1 MELPKKNSFEFK
13 PADYDSEPYYHILK
27 RFPAEL
33 GMRLMKYA
41 EDQEMSD
48 EEITHYLSEQLEG
61 RLESTTNSEISD
73 AHIQEL
79 AAGHEKEL
87 FHALETSVFT
97 NPDNY
102 LGTGMTARV
111 KSHYV
116 GFGDEIVPM
125 AIKYV
130 VTPTAKTITAEQ
142 EHNVIKEVERM
153 RMIEEAEI
161 KFERRSKYIRVPH
174 PYLYH
179 TTDSIQLYGMELID
193 GITLEQASA
202 EGMLHAEFKE
212 ALKNSRLADLQP
224 EEMNGYIRRFFET
237 MHQYCLHGDI
247 KPRNIMIS
255 REGILYVI
263 DFGQSVMVHN
273 IPGGAEERV
282 ENLKEDEI
290 KQTQFIV
297 QSMLRKVFAE

>member
-1 MELPKKNSFEFK
+1 MEIPKKSSFEFK
-13 PADYDSEPYYHILK
+13 SSDYDSEPYYHILK

-41 EDQEMSD
+41 EDQAMTDD
-48 EEITHYLSEQLEG
+48 EIIHYLSEQLEG
-61 RLESTTNSEISD
+61 RIESTTRSEISD
-73 AHIQEL
+73 PYIEEL

-87 FHALETSVFT
+87 FQALETSVFT

-102 LGTGMTARV
+102 LGKGMTARV
-111 KSHYV
+111 KSHHV
-116 GFGDEIVPM
+116 GFGEDVLPM

-179 TTDSIQLYGMELID
+179 TTDAIQLYGMELID
-193 GITLEQASA
+193 GITLEQANT
-202 EGMLHAEFKE
+202 EGMLHTEFRE
-212 ALKNSRLADLQP
+212 ALKNSRLAELQP
-224 EEMNGYIRRFFET
+224 EELNGYIRRFFET
-237 MHQYCLHGDI
+237 MHQYCLHGDL
-247 KPRNIMIS
+247 KPKNIMIS
-255 REGILYVI
+255 REGILYII
-263 DFGQSVMVHN
+263 DFGQSVMIHN
-273 IPGGAEERV
+273 FPAGSEDRV

-297 QSMLRKVFAE
+297 QSMLRKVFAD